1 MGRQHTYED
10 EQKMRTVR
18 LPGLTRV
25 WLLAAG
31 LIAALVCAAQ
41 AQTVAR
47 PTVTLAGN
55 RPVEAATAR
64 PIGHLEAT
72 RQLKLEVTLALR
84 NKAGLEQLIEAQ
96 QDPNSPLYHQW
107 LTPQEFTARFGPTQQ
122 DAAAVTQ
129 WLSSEGFQVSGASLD
144 ERWVKFTGSAGQ
156 AEKTFGTP
164 IMAFG
169 TGRFYSNTAE
179 PVIPAQLSGIVAA
192 IAGLDNFTRTVPVLR
207 RPRQPGGI
215 GARLAGP
222 LSRPQFNLGGADTFG
237 PADVRTF
244 YDEGTLLAAA
254 SGTGDCIGIVGTSNF
269 MATAVSTFNTTF
281 SLPLESITT
290 VLADTTNPGFN
301 GAETEALLD
310 LEYSHTSAPGAA
322 IRFYLGDDNNSSA
335 NGSVVDAVQ
344 KAVNENLCSVISISF
359 SNCSTTQSFFTTVD
373 GIVAQGATQGQSI
386 FFSSGD
392 QGAAGL
398 VFQTNVGCVLGTT
411 PHVNELAGPHST
423 SVGGTGFTPTFV
435 NDNDVGFVAESV
447 WNDEFPVGSG
457 SGGATGGGISAFFT
471 KPSYQTVGTPA
482 DGKRDQPDISL
493 IASANNPGV
502 VVENDSTCDGTGCTG
517 AGPLTF
523 DQIGG
528 TSLAA
533 PLFAGLT
540 KVIEQKKG
548 ARLGLIN
555 TRLYQ
560 MANAGLAAN
569 GFRDV
574 TTGNNNYN
582 GVTGFSAGVSY
593 DRATGWGTV
602 DMTKFANAF
611 IAVATP
617 TPTPTKTPTAKPTP
631 TRTPTPVIVHTPTAT
646 PTKTPTRTPTAK
658 PTPTK
663 TPTPAPT
670 RTPQLLS
677 KTFVLNLTAP
687 TVPGCVN
694 SAAQALT
701 GVGLGDVCRASLS
714 VTVQTGQVLGCFVN
728 AANQVTFRVCQFN
741 GTGLDPD
748 GASGATYRAVV
759 AH

>member
-1 MGRQHTYED
+1 MGIARSSTLS
-10 EQKMRTVR
+10 RSV
-18 LPGLTRV
+18 
-25 WLLAAG
+25 LLSICLAG
-31 LIAALVCAAQ
+31 LSVCAAQ

-47 PTVTLAGN
+47 QVLAGN
-55 RPVEAATAR
+55 RPLEATTTR

-84 NKAGLEQLIEAQ
+84 DKAGLDQLIEAQ

-107 LTPQEFTARFGPTQQ
+107 LTPQEFTSRFGPTQQ

-129 WLSSEGFQVSGASLD
+129 WLSSEGFQVTGASLD
-144 ERWVKFTGSAGQ
+144 ERWVKFTGSASQ

-192 IAGLDNFTRTVPVLR
+192 IAGLDNFTRTVPVVRLPRTRGGNHLLLR
-207 RPRQPGGI
+207 GPGSQPQV
-215 GARLAGP
+215 L
-222 LSRPQFNLGGADTFG
+222 LGGTPTFG

-244 YDEGTLLAAA
+244 YNENPLLGTAT
-254 SGTGDCIGIVGTSNF
+254 GTGDCLAIVGVSDF
-269 MATAVSTFNTTF
+269 FAAAVNQFN
-281 SLPLESITT
+281 SDLKLPASSITK
-290 VLADTTNPGFN
+290 VLVDTTNPGFSA
-301 GAETEALLD
+301 AETEALLD
-310 LEYSHTSAPGAA
+310 LEYSHTSAPGAP
-322 IRFYLGDDNNSSA
+322 IRFYLGNDATASA
-335 NGSVVDAVQ
+335 NGSLVDAIQ
-344 KAVNENLCSVISISF
+344 RAVKDNACSVVSLSF
-359 SNCSTTQSFFTTVD
+359 SNCSTTQSFFTTADNV
-373 GIVAQGATQGQSI
+373 VAQAATQGISV

-392 QGAAGL
+392 QGSAGL
-398 VFQTNVGCVLGTT
+398 VLNPMTGCVLGTT

-423 SVGGTGFTPTFV
+423 SIGGTGFTPTFDGGG
-435 NDNDVGFVAESV
+435 NDIGFVPESV
-447 WNDEFPVGSG
+447 WDDESPAGSG
-457 SGGATGGGISAFFT
+457 MGGAGGGGTSVFFA
-471 KPSYQTVGTPA
+471 KPTYQAVGTPA

-502 VVENDSTCDGTGCTG
+502 AIANDLTCDNAGCTG
-517 AGPLTF
+517 AGPVTY

-569 GFRDV
+569 GIRDV
-574 TTGNNNYN
+574 KDGSNNSYN
-582 GVTGFSAGVSY
+582 GVPGFTTVTGY
-593 DRATGWGTV
+593 DKSTGWGTV
-602 DMTKFANAF
+602 DMTAFANAF
-611 IAVATP
+611 IATAIPTKTP
-617 TPTPTKTPTAKPTP
+617 TPKPTPTKTPTPKP
-631 TRTPTPVIVHTPTAT
+631 TPTPVIVHTPTRTAT
-646 PTKTPTRTPTAK
+646 PIGG
-658 PTPTK
+658 K
-663 TPTPAPT
+663 TPTPTVKQTPTPTPT

-677 KTFVLNLTAP
+677 KTFLLNLTAP
-687 TVPGCVN
+687 AVPGCVN
-694 SAAQALT
+694 SAAQSLT

-728 AANQVTFRVCQFN
+728 AANLVTFRVCQFN